1 MSGAEVGRT
10 GAWLV
15 ERAGGEDFTAFL
27 RDLLFEICAVPTIP
41 GSDLE
46 RTARDEQQVYDTL
59 AGALA
64 RRALAGRVVKAPI
77 TPQISRHRAFTFPYY
92 AGTADAYRG
101 RSNLL
106 HVYAPPGEVAAGR
119 SVALN
124 AHIDTVAPHI
134 PPRLDGE
141 TLYGRGACDD
151 KGSCAAIVGALALLR
166 ELGERTGAWPQGR
179 IVSMFVTDE
188 ESGGNGSLSLA
199 MDRDLAASYD
209 TVIVVES
216 TEGNLHPANRG
227 AVWYKAEFPGRAPGR
242 LRLVMD
248 VVRELER
255 AGRVLR
261 EESAHPLFPDRPV
274 PTCHGV
280 LGPFGEHPSGI
291 CGMVRFFVRAPRDEA
306 AVRRALEPGLAEY
319 VAQYGDKTK
328 VADPATGRP
337 KVERHYDLSRAG
349 DRLELTVWGST
360 GHMGSILEHDGAITK
375 AAFMLAGAWQRL
387 PAFEAELESPDDPD
401 PLVLEGGQGFLPTH
415 GIDEVESRVRGAAEL
430 AWQEARRGFAYAGP
444 APVVSF
450 DKLHNDAFDGDPDS
464 RAMRSGLLA
473 ARVAGIEVPPPVTGF
488 RASCDARLFAREYPQ
503 KPVITTGPGSITAA
517 HGEAERIDLAEL
529 ARSSAFLALYI
540 LLLTG
545 SIGEAGRQ

>member
-1 MSGAEVGRT
+1 
-10 GAWLV
+10 
-15 ERAGGEDFTAFL
+15 
-27 RDLLFEICAVPTIP
+27 
-41 GSDLE
+41 
-46 RTARDEQQVYDTL
+46 
-59 AGALA
+59 
-64 RRALAGRVVKAPI
+64 
-77 TPQISRHRAFTFPYY
+77 
-92 AGTADAYRG
+92 
-101 RSNLL
+101 
-106 HVYAPPGEVAAGR
+106 
-119 SVALN
+119 
-124 AHIDTVAPHI
+124 
-134 PPRLDGE
+134 
-141 TLYGRGACDD
+141 
-151 KGSCAAIVGALALLR
+151 
-166 ELGERTGAWPQGR
+166 
-179 IVSMFVTDE
+179 
-188 ESGGNGSLSLA
+188 
-199 MDRDLAASYD
+199 
-209 TVIVVES
+209 
-216 TEGNLHPANRG
+216 
-227 AVWYKAEFPGRAPGR
+227 
-242 LRLVMD
+242 MD

-261 EESAHPLFPDRPV
+261 EESGHPLFPDRPV

-291 CGMVRFFVRAPRDEA
+291 CGMVRFLVRAPLDEA

-337 KVERHYDLSRAG
+337 KVERHYDLARSGRPSRAHG
-349 DRLELTVWGST
+349 LGEHGAHGEHPRARRRDHEGRLHAGGGVAAAARLRG
-360 GHMGSILEHDGAITK
+360 GARV
-375 AAFMLAGAWQRL
+375 A
-387 PAFEAELESPDDPD
+387 DDPD